1 MSDKVPITIKIDV
14 GVWHELNSVSE
25 ALSGRMGLGLKRW
38 IAEVALPRFVKYERR
53 RVNRRKAQIEREVA
67 ELERRA
73 RERSQVRKLEAAE
86 IREGLELLGKLQ
98 CEGKD
103 LSSEERAK
111 VEGTMADLLSRRTVS
126 RLHAQALV
134 EDEIHE
140 SRKIAN
146 RLRASGDLT
155 YEEWQQVERILRG

>member
-1 MSDKVPITIKIDV
+1 MSDKFSLTIKIDV
-14 GVWHELNSVSE
+14 DVWHDLDSVSG

-86 IREGLELLGKLQ
+86 IREGLEILDKLQ
-98 CEGKD
+98 SQGKD
-103 LSSEERAK
+103 LTSEEKAK
-111 VEGTMADLLSRRTVS
+111 VEEMMADVLSRRTVS
-126 RLHAQALV
+126 RLHAEALV

-146 RLRASGDLT
+146 RLRASGDLR
-155 YEEWQQVERILRG
+155 YEEWQQVERILKG